1 MHIIYICF
9 FFTQEYE
16 KVHSLA
22 EMIETLVCSRNSALK
37 MAEREISALEPA
49 LVVFIFCFSIKKKSI
64 KLQLLTR
71 ALGTPPYV
79 SRS

>member
-1 MHIIYICF
+1 MFSKICFVYYTAWGKDAYYIYLLF

-22 EMIETLVCSRNSALK
+22 EMIETLVCSRNSPLK

-49 LVVFIFCFSIKKKSI
+49 LVVFIFCFSI
-64 KLQLLTR
+64 
-71 ALGTPPYV
+71 
-79 SRS
+79 